1 MTVILARVNTLPGEF
16 GEREFD
22 TRIKERPTKR
32 DLDNIN
38 QTITEI
44 MKQASSR
51 ENPFSYL
58 WIANCVLYSVVV
70 AFLLN
75 KGWKKQRS
83 GNPAGGA
90 SKQQEWKRVYE
101 KRVVEVRKKIS
112 IAQAELERIKENRKI
127 TKKGKRNRA
136 VLEKECKGLSAIKLV
151 SFMEKQKAILRK
163 LKRGFSRSQK
173 NEEARILNQ
182 QFQTDT
188 SKVYANMRE
197 LLNKDKEDERPR
209 YTTSDQN
216 TQADKEMFNN
226 VEEASECWRNLWE
239 SEGTGDRCLVAGLA

>member
-1 MTVILARVNTLPGEF
+1 MIIIMLITIIIIIIT
-16 GEREFD
+16 D
-22 TRIKERPTKR
+22 TRIKERPTKH

-44 MKQASSR
+44 MKQASPG

-83 GNPAGGA
+83 GWKKQRSGTPAGGA

-112 IAQAELERIKENRKI
+112 IAQAELERIKDSLIRRI
-127 TKKGKRNRA
+127 
-136 VLEKECKGLSAIKLV
+136 EK
-151 SFMEKQKAILRK
+151 
-163 LKRGFSRSQK
+163 
-173 NEEARILNQ
+173 
-182 QFQTDT
+182 
-188 SKVYANMRE
+188 
-197 LLNKDKEDERPR
+197 
-209 YTTSDQN
+209 
-216 TQADKEMFNN
+216 
-226 VEEASECWRNLWE
+226 
-239 SEGTGDRCLVAGLA
+239 